1 MSATFVGETFNNMLR
16 NHLPPEKGF
25 EWRAGEITRLE
36 GFSDAVFAFAVT
48 LLVVSLEVPHTYAEL
63 LDVMRGFP
71 AFAICFAMLLQVWY
85 EHSKYSRRYGFQDSY
100 TCFLNAVLLFVVLF
114 YVYPLKFLFTL
125 LVGLFTN
132 GATLPH
138 ARHVE
143 AIMTNDDV
151 PSLMIIYG
159 LGFAAVF
166 LIFGLMYVNAFRKRH
181 LLDLN
186 LIELARTRQSM
197 IDNFAMAFI
206 GLTSAALAAGLQRG
220 KAGMAGWIYFFIGIY
235 HWISGSMAGR
245 RERKLEL
252 AMGKQGAAHA
262 RATR

>member
-1 MSATFVGETFNNMLR
+1 MLR

-63 LDVMRGFP
+63 VDVMRGFP

-85 EHSKYSRRYGFQDSY
+85 EHAKYSRRYGFQDAY

-125 LVGLFTN
+125 LVGGLTG
-132 GATLPH
+132 GATFPH
-138 ARHVE
+138 AHPTE
-143 AIMTNDDV
+143 PLIKDGDAA
-151 PSLMIIYG
+151 SLMIIYG

-166 LIFGLMYVNAFRKRH
+166 LIFALMYVNAYRKRAT
-181 LLDLN
+181 LELN
-186 LIELARTRQSM
+186 AIECSRTRQSM
-197 IDNFAMAFI
+197 IDNFAMASF
-206 GLTSAALAAGLQRG
+206 GLMSAALAASLPRG
-220 KAGMAGWIYFFIGIY
+220 KGGLAGWIYFLIGFY
-235 HWISGSMAGR
+235 HWISGSMAGN
-245 RERKLEL
+245 RERKLRL
-252 AMGKQGAAHA
+252 AMEKQNTAQAG
-262 RATR
+262 ATR

>member
-1 MSATFVGETFNNMLR
+1 MLR

-63 LDVMRGFP
+63 MDVMRGFP

-85 EHSKYSRRYGFQDSY
+85 EHAKYSRRYGFQDAY

-114 YVYPLKFLFTL
+114 YVYPLKFLFTM
-125 LVGLFTN
+125 LVGLMTG

-138 ARHVE
+138 ERHLGT
-143 AIMTNDDV
+143 IMTNADV

-166 LIFGLMYVNAFRKRH
+166 LIFALMYVKAYRNRNA
-181 LLDLN
+181 LELN
-186 LIELARTRQSM
+186 PIETARTRQSM
-197 IDNFAMAFI
+197 IDNF
-206 GLTSAALAAGLQRG
+206 
-220 KAGMAGWIYFFIGIY
+220 
-235 HWISGSMAGR
+235 
-245 RERKLEL
+245 
-252 AMGKQGAAHA
+252 
-262 RATR
+262 

>member
-1 MSATFVGETFNNMLR
+1 MLR

-63 LDVMRGFP
+63 VDVMRGFP

-85 EHSKYSRRYGFQDSY
+85 EHSKYSRRYGFQDAY

-125 LVGLFTN
+125 LVGGLTG
-132 GATLPH
+132 GATFPH
-138 ARHVE
+138 AHAME
-143 AIMTNDDV
+143 PIIKDGDAA
-151 PSLMIIYG
+151 SLMIIYG

-166 LIFGLMYVNAFRKRH
+166 LIFALMYVNAYRRRVT
-181 LLDLN
+181 LGLN
-186 LIELARTRQSM
+186 VIETSRTRQSM
-197 IDNFAMAFI
+197 IDNFTMASF
-206 GLTSAALAAGLQRG
+206 GLGSATLAAILPKGKGGL
-220 KAGMAGWIYFFIGIY
+220 AGWVYFAIGIY
-235 HWISGSMAGR
+235 HWISGTMEGN
-245 RERKLEL
+245 RERKLGQVNEQQKP
-252 AMGKQGAAHA
+252 ANAA
-262 RATR
+262 ATP